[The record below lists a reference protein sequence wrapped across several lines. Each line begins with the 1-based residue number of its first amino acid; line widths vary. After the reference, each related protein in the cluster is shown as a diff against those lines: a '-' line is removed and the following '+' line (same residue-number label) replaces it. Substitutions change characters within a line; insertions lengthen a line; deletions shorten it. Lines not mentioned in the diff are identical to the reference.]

1 MHNKIVIKFQ
11 TYLNFTAI
19 NTQLICKAIFM
30 AAFSIQSSQCA
41 WHYNFLYL
49 LFTDWDVSACW
60 VENACLSFSMN
71 RT

>member
-41 WHYNFLYL
+41 
-49 LFTDWDVSACW
+49 
-60 VENACLSFSMN
+60 
-71 RT
+71 